1 MADLSME
8 FRMDAALNSS
18 RPEAGNRQDAV
29 KAQREQVISAV
40 EEVKEK
46 QQSIQQESEPE
57 SVSELID
64 SMNDSGA
71 IRNTSLQFVF
81 DERGDPP
88 VVKVMDKDS
97 GEMIRQIPS
106 ELAVKLAKALDDVA
120 DNNTKASGFL
130 FDKQV

>member
-8 FRMDAALNSS
+8 FRTGAAMNS
-18 RPEAGNRQDAV
+18 PQLEAGNRQDV
-29 KAQREQVISAV
+29 VTTQREQVISKV
-40 EEVKEK
+40 EEVKGK
-46 QQSIQQESEPE
+46 QRSTQQEVEPE
-57 SVSELID
+57 SVSEVIEK
-64 SMNDSGA
+64 MNDSSA

-88 VVKVMDKDS
+88 VVKVVDKDS

-106 ELAVKLAKALDDVA
+106 ELAVKLAKALEDVA
-120 DNNTKASGFL
+120 DNKGNTSGFL

>member
-8 FRMDAALNSS
+8 FRTGAAMNS
-18 RPEAGNRQDAV
+18 PQLEAGNRQDV
-29 KAQREQVISAV
+29 VTTQREQVISKV
-40 EEVKEK
+40 EEVKGK
-46 QQSIQQESEPE
+46 QRSTQQEVEPE
-57 SVSELID
+57 SVSEVIEK
-64 SMNDSGA
+64 MNDSSA

-88 VVKVMDKDS
+88 VVKVVDKDS

-106 ELAVKLAKALDDVA
+106 ELAVKLAKALEEVA
-120 DNNTKASGFL
+120 DNKGNTSGFL

>member
-1 MADLSME
+1 MTDLSME
-8 FRMDAALNSS
+8 FRMDATQYSLL
-18 RPEAGNRQDAV
+18 PEAGNRQGAV

-46 QQSIQQESEPE
+46 PQGTQQELEPE
-57 SVSELID
+57 SFSELID
-64 SMNDSGA
+64 SMNDSAA

-120 DNNTKASGFL
+120 DNNIKASGFL